1 MGSQKRI
8 AAIVLS
14 LAGAAGLS
22 SVAQAVPVSCPG
34 TAANTDREFIL
45 DTSPTPTCL
54 DWGVGN
60 FDNVNDGEEAYEA
73 LGWATI
79 DKTDGTGGTMNGAL
93 TVSNLNQS
101 SGQFWIDGDV
111 WDEYLEVLF
120 VMKSGQGQY
129 DPDWAVFTLAKDTI
143 YGLWQIKTPRNNA
156 NGLSHV
162 NLYYRG
168 KVPPPPPPPTSLAE
182 PATLALFATS
192 LLGLAIV
199 RRRRGLQTR

>member
-14 LAGAAGLS
+14 LAGAASLG

-45 DTSPTPTCL
+45 NTTPTPGCV
-54 DWGVGN
+54 DWGTGN
-60 FDNVNDGEEAYEA
+60 FDNVADGEAAYTA

-79 DKTDGTGGTMNGAL
+79 DKTDGAGGTMNGAL
-93 TVSNLNQS
+93 TVSNLDAS
-101 SGQFWIDGDV
+101 SGQFWIDAAV
-111 WDEYLEVLF
+111 WDTYLEVLF
-120 VMKSGQGQY
+120 VMKSGVGQY
-129 DPDWAVFTLAKDTI
+129 DPDWAVFSLAKDTV
-143 YGLWQIKTPRNNA
+143 YGLWSIVTKYNNA

-168 KVPPPPPPPTSLAE
+168 RVPEDPPTPVAE
-182 PATLALFATS
+182 PATLALFATA

-199 RRRRGLQTR
+199 RRRRRLPIR